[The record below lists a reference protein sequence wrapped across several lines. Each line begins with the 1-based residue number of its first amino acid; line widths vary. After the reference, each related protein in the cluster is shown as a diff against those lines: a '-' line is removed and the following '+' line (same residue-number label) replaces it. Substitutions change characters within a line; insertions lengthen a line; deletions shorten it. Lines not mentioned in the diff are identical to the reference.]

1 MRSKSKARSKKDRAS
16 QKQRSE
22 FLAAPVHKAPPGRQK
37 SEREFCLFGGVLFV
51 RRAAPFAR
59 AGRFFEAC
67 RCLAYWLLCLV
78 FRRFFCRCSAALFPA
93 CGLSAVFC
101 LACAACLPFGRR
113 RLCFRLAGSLP
124 LLCKLLR
131 PLPCL
136 PAVRFVCAFSSC
148 FGCLF
153 ARSVLCARLF
163 SLIFRLFL
171 PNFFLSNLF
180 SFVAQAATGPSSLVP
195 SRGFV
200 PGLRVLLSAAFS
212 RAFAPIAC
220 LPVLRCLCGFSLFCF
235 SPFPA

>member
-1 MRSKSKARSKKDRAS
+1 MICRLRRGENRTNRKVFGQAFFKKLAGDKRGRRPLLCSAARGAVRNAKQKKAVPAKNSEAIFWRPRFTWPLRAG
-16 QKQRSE
+16 KRANANFACSE
-22 FLAAPVHKAPPGRQK
+22 GF
-37 SEREFCLFGGVLFV
+37 FCA

-67 RCLAYWLLCLV
+67 RCLACWLLCLV

-171 PNFFLSNLF
+171 PDFCLSNLF
-180 SFVAQAATGPSSLVP
+180 SFVAQAATGLY
-195 SRGFV
+195 F
-200 PGLRVLLSAAFS
+200 
-212 RAFAPIAC
+212 
-220 LPVLRCLCGFSLFCF
+220 LPKRK
-235 SPFPA
+235 